1 MKNTKNIIIIG
12 KNNVENINKI
22 EKNKKIRIKSYNIDY
37 NYSRELEIINNIYN
51 NINDKLKE
59 ITIKEIKRKI
69 NGYKLQDIKK
79 NIYDIDNI
87 INIDNIIEKLYKC
100 KLKCFY
106 CSDNIILF
114 YKIVRD
120 PKQWTLDR
128 IDNNLCH
135 TNDNTIISCLSC
147 NLKRRLTDKDK
158 FEFTKKLIIIKK

>member
-1 MKNTKNIIIIG
+1 M
-12 KNNVENINKI
+12 
-22 EKNKKIRIKSYNIDY
+22 
-37 NYSRELEIINNIYN
+37 
-51 NINDKLKE
+51 KE

-87 INIDNIIEKLYKC
+87 ININNIIEKLYNC

-158 FEFTKKLIIIKK
+158 FEFTKKLIIIKNKF